1 MISHVYHVNGIHT
14 VHMFIHTYVC
24 NILVIV
30 YSLLSMCVS
39 TYVRMFVRM
48 YVCTYILLHCHYGP
62 PDLPPLLSP
71 APPPLQSQKKGKDPP
86 PPGSPS
92 HHRLPSDQSTLFA
105 TSLHW
110 VEAIALV
117 ALCSYRPVTRR
128 VSLMI
133 LKEVRQLREV
143 IGHSVAG
150 EDANVMDVIDKASP
164 VIIARHIDTLMP
176 SEKVGAVTWE
186 AGREG
191 EF

>member
-1 MISHVYHVNGIHT
+1 
-14 VHMFIHTYVC
+14 
-24 NILVIV
+24 
-30 YSLLSMCVS
+30 
-39 TYVRMFVRM
+39 M
-48 YVCTYILLHCHYGP
+48 YNV
-62 PDLPPLLSP
+62 PPLFSP
-71 APPPLQSQKKGKDPP
+71 MPPPLQSQKKGKDHP

-92 HHRLPSDQSTLFA
+92 HHRLPSDQTTLFA
-105 TSLHW
+105 TSLQW

-150 EDANVMDVIDKASP
+150 EDANVMDVIDKAAP

-176 SEKVGAVTWE
+176 SEKVGAVTLWG
-186 AGREG
+186 GRESFRRFMKCT
-191 EF
+191 EFMWLQLEVHKLIELPQYWNM